1 MPARHPYRRRSP
13 ATTIGAA
20 ITVAGAHAGLWFA
33 APWLAIT
40 LTLLEAALT
49 TVVVLTAL
57 YANTTISDRAFRMLP
72 WTTPPSPQQ
81 HLAPQRTHRP

>member
-20 ITVAGAHAGLWFA
+20 TTVASAHAALWLA

-49 TVVVLTAL
+49 VTVVLTAL
-57 YANTTISDRAFRMLP
+57 YAPTAISDRAFRMLP
-72 WTTPPSPQQ
+72 WTTPPPARRRASP
-81 HLAPQRTHRP
+81 